1 MSNDEP
7 SQCSLRD
14 RGVTNFSRN
23 LAADLTQY
31 LSERPEMNSQEESS
45 WKAKPTRK
53 ENYMSQKKAK
63 KTIQVR
69 DLTPLKDVRGGRHH
83 RHRHTSALTQ
93 NLDRDFIA
101 RGPQGFRQ
109 P

>member
-1 MSNDEP
+1 
-7 SQCSLRD
+7 
-14 RGVTNFSRN
+14 
-23 LAADLTQY
+23 
-31 LSERPEMNSQEESS
+31 
-45 WKAKPTRK
+45 
-53 ENYMSQKKAK
+53 MSQKKAK

-83 RHRHTSALTQ
+83 RQRHTSALNQ

-101 RGPQGFRQ
+101 RGPFGFRQ